1 MSGIAGIVHLGA
13 KSPSPEL
20 LLQMARSLSFRGPD
34 GQQIWSDSAAALVHA
49 VHLIKGD
56 TTRAQ
61 GPESLGTGTWIAA
74 DARLDARE
82 ELIEHLREAGR
93 EAQTSCSD
101 SRLLLHAYEAWGEAC
116 VRHVAGDFAFGI
128 WDARRRQLFCACDQF
143 GIRQL
148 YYFTDLQS
156 CLIFSNTLDCV
167 RLHPDVSDRLNDTA
181 ICDFLLFGA
190 NTEGS
195 TTSFAD
201 IRRLPRAHWLKWSA
215 DGIEIREY
223 WRLPTDGEI
232 RYKKRREYVE
242 HFSELFHK
250 AVADRI
256 RGDSAG
262 VLLSGGID
270 SSSVAAIAKEIE
282 LKEGCPKV
290 CAFTITSTDS
300 EDADRTAART
310 VADALQIPFH
320 LLRAEDGDLSQHWSA
335 DGFHFPEPVD
345 DPFAADTLRHSQQI
359 AKLTGV
365 LLSGEGSDNLM
376 DCEPAYHLRLAW
388 NQGRRKQAAL
398 DALEHVAA
406 RFFAP
411 DGIRGTLRR
420 FRSLA
425 SPPAELQFPNWMIED
440 VVQRLK
446 LKQRWLEHDS
456 SIPWRAHPG
465 HPGGYASLFFPQW
478 RIFFER
484 LDPAYTHA
492 ALDVRYPFLDLRVA
506 EYLLAIPAMPWFFR
520 KFLLRESMR
529 GRLPEEIRKRAKIPN
544 KAPQPSGSRHD
555 VEKFNFSGE
564 KLCPEL
570 DQYVKPEAVERTPS
584 GANPEAIEMS
594 LRPWYLNFWLEG
606 LQKENAAN
614 AADTDRIYRRR
625 VDFFQQS
632 QPFT

>member
-61 GPESLGTGTWIAA
+61 GPESLGTGTWITA

-82 ELIEHLREAGR
+82 ELIKHLRDAGQEAY
-93 EAQTSCSD
+93 ASCSD
-101 SRLLLHAYEAWGEAC
+101 SRLLLHAYEAWGEKC
-116 VRHVAGDFAFGI
+116 VHHVAGDFSFGI

-148 YYFTDLQS
+148 YFSHFQS

-167 RLHPDVSDRLNDTA
+167 RLHPEVSDSLNDAA

-190 NTEGS
+190 NSEES

-215 DGIEIREY
+215 DRIEIREY
-223 WRLPTDGEI
+223 WRPPTDGEI
-232 RYKKRREYVE
+232 RYKKRHEYVE

-250 AVADRI
+250 AVADRM
-256 RGDSAG
+256 RGNDAG

-270 SSSVAAIAKEIE
+270 SSSVTATAKEIE
-282 LKEGCPKV
+282 RKEGCPKV
-290 CAFTITSTDS
+290 QAFTVASAGS
-300 EDADRTAART
+300 GDADWSAART
-310 VADALQIPFH
+310 VADALGIPLH
-320 LLRAEDGDLSQHWSA
+320 LLRVKEEPFQRSSA

-345 DPFAADTLRHSQQI
+345 DPFVADTLAQSQQI
-359 AKLTGV
+359 AEHTGV
-365 LLSGEGSDNLM
+365 LLSGEGCDNLM
-376 DCEPAYHLRLAW
+376 NCEPVYHLRRAW
-388 NQGRRKQAAL
+388 KQGKRKQAARN
-398 DALEHVAA
+398 AVEHVAA
-406 RFFAP
+406 RFCSP
-411 DGIRGTLRR
+411 DGIRGPLRCL
-420 FRSLA
+420 RSHA
-425 SPPAELQFPNWMIED
+425 SYRAELQFPNWMKED
-440 VVQRLK
+440 VVQRLR
-446 LKQRWLEHDS
+446 LKERWLDHGS
-456 SIPWRAHPG
+456 SIPWRVHPE

-478 RIFFER
+478 RLFFER
-484 LDPAYTHA
+484 LDSAYTRA
-492 ALDVRYPFLDLRVA
+492 ALEVRYPFLDLRLA

-529 GRLPEEIRKRAKIPN
+529 GRLPEAIRKRAKIPA
-544 KAPQPSGSRHD
+544 KVQQRSGARHD
-555 VEKFNFSGE
+555 MENSNFSKE
-564 KLCPEL
+564 RLRPEL
-570 DQYVKPEAVERTPS
+570 HQYVKADAVERIPSDANPEAVE
-584 GANPEAIEMS
+584 MS
-594 LRPWYLNFWLEG
+594 IRPWCLNFWLAG
-606 LQKENAAN
+606 LRKDNTPNAA
-614 AADTDRIYRRR
+614 ATDRVYRSRTE
-625 VDFFQQS
+625 FFERS